1 MKKTFLMV
9 ALLLTLTA
17 CGSAATQPAQEAAT
31 TPASVTESASIAT
44 EAPAAEEP
52 AAPEASAET
61 VEKASVPVPSE
72 EAAAPEAEASE
83 LDTLESPVEVEIPSD
98 LVDVIIPADI
108 ATNEPFSKMDLE
120 AARENN
126 GWYDA
131 KRTEDGSIVF
141 TMTESQRDDYFK
153 STRESMVSGV
163 TKTVVGSEQYPYIKS
178 IDFDGD
184 TDTISVVADSS
195 YSDEENA
202 TGILVLRLLFMQA
215 RDNAVKM
222 TAETDWHVLVYESG
236 TENILDEYDVG

>member
-1 MKKTFLMV
+1 MKKYLAIV
-9 ALLLTLTA
+9 LAALLITLTA
-17 CGSAATQPAQEAAT
+17 CGSAPAQSAQETETAPAPVVEET
-31 TPASVTESASIAT
+31 AIPEETPAV
-44 EAPAAEEP
+44 
-52 AAPEASAET
+52 
-61 VEKASVPVPSE
+61 E

-83 LDTLESPVEVEIPSD
+83 LDTLESPEEVEIPSD

-120 AARENN
+120 AAKENN

-131 KRTEDGSIVF
+131 KRAEDGSIVF

-202 TGILVLRLLFMQA
+202 TGIFALRLLFMQA